1 MLAPVRH
8 DAISLS
14 DLNVHCL
21 DYGGDGPPVLLL
33 HSLSGNTRLFDGLIG
48 AGLAQA
54 CRVLVPDLRGRGRSD
69 MPLTGYSLDAGCSD
83 ILSLLDHFGLDRIAL
98 CGHSFGGLLALY
110 FAAHYPERVTHLAM
124 LDAAVQMHP
133 ATPLMTAAVA
143 AHLDQVYPT
152 AEFYQAAMRS
162 APFVAPWD
170 DAMQGFFDEEM
181 LPLGMGAVTTRTR
194 SYAASLAALHI
205 FGESTRD
212 WRRHARSVQA
222 PTLLVQATQ
231 PFLMGM
237 PMVLDHDADE
247 TVRNLPRATHRRA
260 VGNHFTMLYGQGA
273 QAIAD
278 GVIDLLA
285 SPPAAALDPG
295 IALLSCDPSVNDADD
310 AVQEEEGAATPR

>member
-1 MLAPVRH
+1 MLAPVCH
-8 DAISLS
+8 DAIALS
-14 DLNVHCL
+14 NLQLHCL
-21 DYGGDGPPVLLL
+21 DYGGDGPPLLLL
-33 HSLSGNTRLFDGLIG
+33 HSLSGNTRLFDGLIA
-48 AGLAQA
+48 AGLSPA

-69 MPLTGYSLDAGCSD
+69 MPLTGYSLDAGCTD
-83 ILSLLDHFGLDRIAL
+83 ILALLDHFGLDRVVL

-110 FAAHYPERVTHLAM
+110 LAAHHPERVSHLVM

-143 AHLDQVYPT
+143 ARLDQVYPS
-152 AEFYQAAMRS
+152 AEIYQGAMRS
-162 APFVAPWD
+162 APFVAPWH

-181 LPLGMGAVTTRTR
+181 QPLAMGAVTTRTR
-194 SYAASLAALHI
+194 AYAAGLAALHI

-212 WRRHARSVQA
+212 WCRNARRVQA

-237 PMVLDHDADE
+237 PMVLDHDAEE
-247 TVRNLPRATHRRA
+247 TIRNLPRATHRRA
-260 VGNHFTMLYGQGA
+260 IGNHFTMLYGPGA
-273 QAIAD
+273 QAIVD

-285 SPPAAALDPG
+285 SKPAPDTP
-295 IALLSCDPSVNDADD
+295 LLASGPSVNDADD